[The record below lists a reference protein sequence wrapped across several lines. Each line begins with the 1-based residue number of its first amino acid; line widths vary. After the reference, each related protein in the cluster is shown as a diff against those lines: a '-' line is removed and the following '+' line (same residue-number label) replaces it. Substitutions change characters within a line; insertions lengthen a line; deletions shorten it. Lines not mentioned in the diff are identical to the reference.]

1 MTADNNLPVQTEPQ
15 PGTGSSLGPS
25 LFRTPALPG
34 TLPTV
39 TGVRGLSK
47 LETDVKNLAEGV
59 RRAAKSGLDSD
70 RYRKA
75 KSRYETKLAE
85 LNRERGKAGLNQII
99 SIEQLDLEKAKGSI
113 TSDVNQIQNQIAVE
127 TALGNN
133 NKVKELEQTLAEAQS
148 IKIGSVG
155 TPSGF
160 TGTSQSG
167 YGGKVPD
174 ITQSQPILN
183 DDGTITVIGANKEP
197 ISIGN
202 RPLESVY
209 IVFNEK
215 NFYERGVKSTIKSVD
230 YRNQE
235 ELIQQ
240 AYSFKKEDRKKL
252 QEAFKKAGLLPSNYN
267 ANGELDR
274 DSAFEIAFLTAH
286 RYANQ
291 VNYNRLVN
299 SQPLVGILDAVS
311 EYKTDEDSKGPTVS
325 KSISEFAI
333 SDGQAEALLE
343 EFYTEAIGMR
353 PTKKDIN
360 KFKEIVQKKGAAKP
374 RTTQTTTTA
383 DGLTSTTKVLEEGF
397 GAAEA
402 SSLARRRAEARP
414 EFAGYQMATTFYDA
428 VLSAAGSP
436 ARVPGPTE

>member
-127 TALGNN
+127 TALGNT
-133 NKVKELEQTLAEAQS
+133 NKVKELEQELTEARAL
-148 IKIGSVG
+148 KTTSVS
-155 TPSGF
+155 TPAGF
-160 TGTSQSG
+160 TGMSQTG

-183 DDGTITVIGANKEP
+183 EDGTITVVDANNKP
-197 ISIGN
+197 ISIGK
-202 RPLESVY
+202 RTLESVY
-209 IVFNEK
+209 IVFDEK

-235 ELIQQ
+235 ELIQL

-252 QEAFKKAGLLPSNYN
+252 QEAFKKVNLLPSSYN

-274 DSAFEIAFLTAH
+274 DSAFESAFLTAH
-286 RYANQ
+286 VYANQ

-299 SQPLVGILDAVS
+299 NQPFVGILDAIS
-311 EYKTDEDSKGPTVS
+311 EYKTDADKEPRVS
-325 KSISEFAI
+325 RNISEFSI
-333 SDGQAEALLE
+333 SDAQAEALLE
-343 EFYTEAIGMR
+343 DFYTQALGVR
-353 PTKKDIN
+353 PGKNDIEKFKDI
-360 KFKEIVQKKGAAKP
+360 VRKKAIEKP
-374 RTTQTTTTA
+374 RVVQTTASADNLTTTTK
-383 DGLTSTTKVLEEGF
+383 TIEEGF
-397 GAAEA
+397 DEAGAQL
-402 SSLARRRAEARP
+402 LARRQAEARP
-414 EFAGYQMATTFYDA
+414 EFAPYQMATSFYDSI
-428 VLSAAGSP
+428 LRAAQSP
-436 ARVPGPTE
+436 VNIQGPPS

>member
-1 MTADNNLPVQTEPQ
+1 MRAVPLPQ
-15 PGTGSSLGPS
+15 
-25 LFRTPALPG
+25 
-34 TLPTV
+34 
-39 TGVRGLSK
+39 GLDR
-47 LETDVKNLAEGV
+47 LEAELRNYSDGV
-59 RRAAKSGLDSD
+59 RRAVEKGKDSAE
-70 RYRKA
+70 YRKA
-75 KSRYETKLAE
+75 LEKYNTKLQQ
-85 LNRERGKAGLNQII
+85 LNTARAKVNLP
-99 SIEQLDLEKAKGSI
+99 SITSVEQLDLEKAKGSTTLEI
-113 TSDVNQIQNQIAVE
+113 SQIENDIAAE
-127 TALGNN
+127 TALGNT
-133 NKVKELEQTLAEAQS
+133 NKVKELEQNLAEA
-148 IKIGSVG
+148 KALKLESVS
-155 TPSGF
+155 TPAGF

-167 YGGKVPD
+167 YAGNIPD
-174 ITQSQPILN
+174 TTQSQPILN
-183 DDGTITVIGANKEP
+183 EDGTISVVDANRKP

-209 IVFNEK
+209 IVFDEK
-215 NFYERGVKSTIKSVD
+215 NFYERGVKSTIKSVN

-299 SQPLVGILDAVS
+299 SQPLVGILDAIS

-402 SSLARRRAEARP
+402 SSLARRRA
-414 EFAGYQMATTFYDA
+414 
-428 VLSAAGSP
+428 
-436 ARVPGPTE
+436 

>member
-1 MTADNNLPVQTEPQ
+1 MRAVPLPQ
-15 PGTGSSLGPS
+15 
-25 LFRTPALPG
+25 
-34 TLPTV
+34 
-39 TGVRGLSK
+39 GLDR
-47 LETDVKNLAEGV
+47 LEAELRNYSDGV
-59 RRAAKSGLDSD
+59 RRAVEKGKDSAE
-70 RYRKA
+70 YRKA
-75 KSRYETKLAE
+75 LEKYNAKLQQ
-85 LNRERGKAGLNQII
+85 LNTARAKINLP
-99 SIEQLDLEKAKGSI
+99 SITSVEQLDLEKAKNSTTLEI
-113 TSDVNQIQNQIAVE
+113 SQIENDIAAE
-127 TALGNN
+127 TALGNT
-133 NKVKELEQTLAEAQS
+133 NKVKELEQNLTEAKALKLQS
-148 IKIGSVG
+148 VS
-155 TPSGF
+155 TPAGF
-160 TGTSQSG
+160 AGTSQSG
-167 YGGKVPD
+167 YAGNIPD
-174 ITQSQPILN
+174 ITQSQPIIN
-183 DDGTITVIGANKEP
+183 EDGTISVVDANRKP

-209 IVFNEK
+209 IVFDEK
-215 NFYERGVKSTIKSVD
+215 NFYERGVKSTIKSVN
-230 YRNQE
+230 YRNEE

-274 DSAFEIAFLTAH
+274 DSAFESAFLTAH

-311 EYKTDEDSKGPTVS
+311 EYKTDEASQGPSVS

-343 EFYTEAIGMR
+343 EFYTEALGMR

-402 SSLARRRAEARP
+402 SSLARRQAEARP
-414 EFAGYQMATTFYDA
+414 EFAPYQMATTFYDS
-428 VLSAAGSP
+428 LLRAAQSP
-436 ARVPGPTE
+436 VRLQDTGL